1 MRGRTKPL
9 TLSQRLAVDL
19 LRFTIGV
26 PSHTERMRL
35 NLGAVAAAR
44 AQSAARPRWM
54 TIFVKAYAMVADE
67 IPDLRRAY
75 LGLPRPHYYDYPTSI
90 AMFLLDRDHQGEKF
104 HFNYTVKNPAALPI
118 AEIDQMITQALA
130 RPIAE
135 VREYRRAVRVARL
148 PAPLRRFLMWLG
160 YNLGRQRPKYF
171 GTFAVTTHTEGRL
184 SGLLCAW
191 TTRLSYGR
199 LADDGTMDV
208 RVAVDHR
215 VIDGPTGER
224 ALLRLEA
231 ILNGPIAEELRA
243 APARK

>member
-1 MRGRTKPL
+1 MRGRAKRL
-9 TLSQRLAVDL
+9 TLSQRLAIDL
-19 LRFTIGV
+19 LRFTVGV

-35 NLGAVAAAR
+35 NLAAVAAAR

-54 TIFVKAYAMVADE
+54 AVFVKAYAMVANE

-75 LGLPRPHYYDYPTSI
+75 LGLPRPHFYEYPTSI
-90 AMFLLDRDHQGEKF
+90 AMFVLDREHEGDKF
-104 HFNYTVKNPAALPI
+104 HFNYTIKNPAALPL
-118 AEIDQMITQALA
+118 AEIDRLITHALKQ
-130 RPIAE
+130 PIDQ
-135 VREYRRAVRVARL
+135 VREYRRAVIVARL
-148 PAPLRRFLMWLG
+148 PTPLRRFLMWLG
-160 YNLGRQRPKYF
+160 YNIGRQRPKYF

-243 APARK
+243 ASAR

>member
-1 MRGRTKPL
+1 MRGRTRPL

-19 LRFTIGV
+19 LRFVIGV

-35 NLGAVAAAR
+35 NLSAVAAAR

-54 TIFVKAYAMVADE
+54 TIFVKAYAMVANE

-75 LGLPRPHYYDYPTSI
+75 LGLPRPHFYEYPTSI
-90 AMFLLDRDHQGEKF
+90 AMFVLDREHDGEKF
-104 HFNYTVKNPAALPI
+104 HFNYTVPDPAALSL
-118 AEIDQMITQALA
+118 AEIDRRITHALE
-130 RPIAE
+130 RPIE
-135 VREYRRAVRVARL
+135 QVREYRRAVTVARL
-148 PAPLRRFLMWLG
+148 PTPLRRFLMWLA

-224 ALLRLEA
+224 ALLRLQE
-231 ILNGPIAEELRA
+231 ILNGPIADELRGGA
-243 APARK
+243 VR

>member
-1 MRGRTKPL
+1 MN
-9 TLSQRLAVDL
+9 LA
-19 LRFTIGV
+19 
-26 PSHTERMRL
+26 
-35 NLGAVAAAR
+35 AVAAAR
-44 AQSAARPRWM
+44 AQAAPRPRWM
-54 TIFVKAYAMVADE
+54 AIFVKAYAMVAAE

-90 AMFLLDRDHQGEKF
+90 AMFLLDRPHDGEKF
-104 HFNYTVKNPAALPI
+104 HFNYTIKDPAALPL
-118 AEIDQMITQALA
+118 AEIDRMITRAIEQ
-130 RPIAE
+130 PIDQ
-135 VREYRRAVRVARL
+135 VREYRRAVTIARL
-148 PAPLRRFLMWLG
+148 PTPLRRLLMWLG

-199 LADDGTMDV
+199 LAEDGTMDV

-231 ILNGPIAEELRA
+231 ILNGPIADELRA
-243 APARK
+243 TARR

>member
-1 MRGRTKPL
+1 
-9 TLSQRLAVDL
+9 LSQRLAIDL

-35 NLGAVAAAR
+35 NLAAVATAR

-54 TIFVKAYAMVADE
+54 TIFVKAYAMVAKE

-75 LGLPRPHYYDYPTSI
+75 LGLPRPHFYEYPTSV
-90 AMFLLDRDHQGEKF
+90 AMFVLDREHEGEKF
-104 HFNYTVKNPAALPI
+104 HFNYTVRDPAALSLVD
-118 AEIDQMITQALA
+118 IDRMITNALK
-130 RPIAE
+130 RPIEE
-135 VREYRRAVRVARL
+135 VREYNRAVSIARL

-171 GTFAVTTHTEGRL
+171 GTFAVTTHTEGRM
-184 SGLLCAW
+184 SGLMCAW

-224 ALLRLEA
+224 VLLRLQE
-231 ILNGPIAEELRA
+231 ILDGPIADELRA
-243 APARK
+243 GAVR

>member
-1 MRGRTKPL
+1 MRGRTKSL
-9 TLSQRLAVDL
+9 TLSQRLAIDL

-26 PSHTERMRL
+26 PSHTERRRL
-35 NLGAVAAAR
+35 DLGPVAAAR

-54 TIFVKAYAMVADE
+54 TIFVKAYAIVADE

-90 AMFLLDRDHQGEKF
+90 AMFLLDREHDGEKF
-104 HFNYTVKNPAALPI
+104 HFNYMVKNPAAMPL
-118 AEIDQMITQALA
+118 AEIDRMITSALEQ
-130 RPIAE
+130 PVDQ
-135 VREYRRAVRVARL
+135 VREYRRAVTVARL
-148 PAPLRRFLMWLG
+148 PTPLRRFLMWLG

-224 ALLRLEA
+224 ALIRLEA
-231 ILNGPIAEELRA
+231 ILNGPIADELRA
-243 APARK
+243 KPAR